1 MTRVPAL
8 DYSHGISA
16 IDSGFVQPWH
26 TAVHIVVERGRAAL
40 VDTAT
45 NAAVPRVIEAL
56 AERGVAPE
64 AVDWIVLTHIH
75 LDHAGGASAL
85 MRRMPNAKL
94 CVHPRGA
101 RHMVDPSRLVASTIE
116 VYGEAH
122 AREVY
127 GEILPIDAA
136 RVIEVGQDSRIA
148 LAGRTF
154 AFHDTPGH
162 ARHHVCMHDEASGH
176 VFTGDTFGLCF
187 RELDFHG
194 RRYGV
199 PSSSPTQFD
208 PEALHR
214 SIDRILA
221 LEPGAVYVTHF
232 GQMRDVALVGADLH
246 RLVDAHAR
254 VGREHADAGAARH
267 PRMRAAIEAVMLE
280 EAARHRWPLTREQVL
295 DLLGLDIELNAQG
308 LGNWL
313 DAARG

>member
-101 RHMVDPSRLVASTIE
+101 RHMVDPARLVAGTVA
-116 VYGEAH
+116 VYGEA
-122 AREVY
+122 AFRQLY
-127 GEILPIDAA
+127 GEILAIDEA
-136 RVIEVGQDSRIA
+136 RVIATDDGQR
-148 LAGRTF
+148 LPFGGLELELL
-154 AFHDTPGH
+154 HTPGH
-162 ARHHVCMHDEASGH
+162 AKHHQVVVDPGLG
-176 VFTGDTFGLCF
+176 VFTGDTFGIAYP
-187 RELDFHG
+187 ELQGPAPFLVATTTPTDFDLAALAASV
-194 RRYGV
+194 RRIGATGARSAFLTHYSRVDGV
-199 PSSSPTQFD
+199 AELVEPLIADAAALWALSAGLPDMNTLVEKILGHW
-208 PEALHR
+208 EARL
-214 SIDRILA
+214 SAAGAPGDLA
-221 LEPGAVYVTHF
+221 GW
-232 GQMRDVALVGADLH
+232 RALLQADATLNAMG
-246 RLVDAHAR
+246 LLHAR
-254 VGREHADAGAARH
+254 GR
-267 PRMRAAIEAVMLE
+267 
-280 EAARHRWPLTREQVL
+280 
-295 DLLGLDIELNAQG
+295 
-308 LGNWL
+308 
-313 DAARG
+313 